1 MYIALNTIGNQS
13 VQHLI
18 HIRNIKCTCH
28 FIQDEKIQCVHNTK
42 YNIRNIKCTQH
53 FIQNKKNS
61 VHNTYTERENTS
73 VPCTY
78 RIGKQSVLTIC
89 TNEENTKCT

>member
-1 MYIALNTIGNQS
+1 M
-13 VQHLI
+13 
-18 HIRNIKCTCH
+18 
-28 FIQDEKIQCVHNTK
+28 
-42 YNIRNIKCTQH
+42 CTQH

-61 VHNTYTERENTS
+61 VHNNTYTERENTS